1 MKQGEE
7 WIGNMIKAVIFDL
20 DNTLVKTD
28 QASGRAYSEACK
40 LAGFNIK
47 PEMFEKRIQAG
58 ERWDKF
64 LPELTKSND
73 AKALRKI
80 RDAKA
85 ELYPQYFK
93 NAPVNPKMLKQ
104 MDTAVASKRK
114 VAVATTASRVNAEAL
129 LKHIGVLG
137 KLDLLLTGEDVKKA
151 KPDPEIYLKAA
162 EKLGVKPEECL
173 AYEDSDNG
181 FKAAKA
187 AGMQC
192 SKIDASDF
200 E

>member
-1 MKQGEE
+1 
-7 WIGNMIKAVIFDL
+7 MIKALIFDL

-28 QASGRAYSEACK
+28 RASGLAYSEACK
-40 LAGFNIK
+40 RAGFDIK
-47 PEMFEKRIQAG
+47 PEEIEKRIQAG

-64 LPELTKSND
+64 LPELTKSTD
-73 AKALRKI
+73 AKTLQKI
-80 RDAKA
+80 REAKA
-85 ELYPQYFK
+85 EVYTQYFK
-93 NAPVNPKMLKQ
+93 NAPVNMKLLKQ
-104 MDTAVASKRK
+104 MGIAIGSGRK
-114 VAVATTASRVNAEAL
+114 VAVATTASRVNAEAV
-129 LKHIGVLG
+129 LKHIGILG
-137 KLDLLLTGEDVKKA
+137 KLDLLLTGEDVEKA

-162 EKLGVKPEECL
+162 EKLGVNPEECL

-192 SKIDASDF
+192 IKTDASDF